1 MNTEKLRKY
10 RFGPFLLDPSEEK
23 LLRDGETVTLTP
35 KAFEALVSLVEKQGR
50 LIEKEELMAAL
61 WPDTFVEEAN
71 LAHHIW
77 RLRKALN
84 DTKEEERYIE
94 TVPKRGYR
102 FVADVSE
109 VVDESNDDGQKV
121 DAAKVEV
128 ELESKVPPPISIEPN
143 SAGTSSSG
151 IRFRGVAI
159 AVIILAMLTG
169 SLAFLKYAKSDPSPA
184 PDQPPITSLAVL
196 PFKPLTDESSDPS
209 LQLGMADGVITRLS
223 NLKELTVRPTSA
235 VSRYTAQTADLAAV
249 GRELKVDSI
258 LDGTIQRAG
267 DRLRISIQLIRSS
280 DGKPIWAEHFDER
293 ATDIFALQD
302 SLSERVAR
310 ALAIKLTG
318 SESNRLQQ
326 HYTADVEAY
335 QSYLKGRYQMN
346 MATDGALKA
355 VGFFQNAIDRDPN
368 FALAYTGL
376 ADAYSLLGFVG
387 IGADS
392 PGEQFNKARAAATRA
407 LELDD
412 SLADAHTQLAN
423 VLFSYDWKWEEAE
436 REFKYAI
443 ELNPNSAQAHHLYS
457 EYLQAMTRWD
467 EGLDEIKR
475 AQELDPLSLPINF
488 HYALCLST
496 MGRDDEALEQY
507 RKTLEIDPNTGA
519 SGSHWGIAIIYQKRG
534 MFDEAIRELEL
545 AQQADPRPS
554 FRLLNL
560 AQAYARAGRR
570 KEALSNLAQI
580 LQIQKTSWVS
590 PSSLA
595 MVYDALG
602 DTDQA
607 FALWN
612 KAIDEREASVVYL
625 KAMPVGD
632 IRKDPRYL
640 DLLKRVGLDL

>member
-1 MNTEKLRKY
+1 
-10 RFGPFLLDPSEEK
+10 LLS
-23 LLRDGETVTLTP
+23 
-35 KAFEALVSLVEKQGR
+35 
-50 LIEKEELMAAL
+50 
-61 WPDTFVEEAN
+61 
-71 LAHHIW
+71 
-77 RLRKALN
+77 
-84 DTKEEERYIE
+84 
-94 TVPKRGYR
+94 
-102 FVADVSE
+102 
-109 VVDESNDDGQKV
+109 
-121 DAAKVEV
+121 
-128 ELESKVPPPISIEPN
+128 
-143 SAGTSSSG
+143 
-151 IRFRGVAI
+151 
-159 AVIILAMLTG
+159 G
-169 SLAFLKYAKSDPSPA
+169 SLAFLKYAKSDRFQESV
-184 PDQPPITSLAVL
+184 QPPITSLAVL
-196 PFKPLTDESSDPS
+196 PFKPLTGESADPS

-235 VSRYTAQTADLAAV
+235 VSRYIEQTADLAAV
-249 GRELKVDSI
+249 GRELKVDSV

-267 DRLRISIQLIRSS
+267 DRLRISVQLIRSL

-318 SESNRLQQ
+318 NESTRLQQ
-326 HYTADVEAY
+326 HYTADIEAY

-346 MATDGALKA
+346 MATEGALKA
-355 VGFFQNAIDRDPN
+355 VASFQNAIDRDPN

-387 IGADS
+387 IGTDS

-467 EGLDEIKR
+467 EGLEEIKR
-475 AQELDPLSLPINF
+475 AHELDPLSLPINF

-507 RKTLEIDPNTGA
+507 RKTLDIDPNTGA
-519 SGSHWGIAIIYQKRG
+519 SGSHWGIAMIYLKREA
-534 MFDEAIRELEL
+534 FDDAIRELEL

-554 FRLLNL
+554 FRALNL

-570 KEALSNLAQI
+570 KEAMSNLGQI

-590 PSSLA
+590 PSGLA

-602 DTDQA
+602 DKDQA
-607 FALWN
+607 VAWWN

-625 KAMPVGD
+625 KAMPIGD

-640 DLLKRVGLDL
+640 DLLKRVGLDF